1 MIVAASN
8 CLTAIQARWI
18 GAIRVVRQKRTG
30 KAVHGRGAR
39 FGGERRFTW
48 GIRRYGVCS
57 EVEIKSYVF
66 IKNYHHVLN
75 GVVVAESDCANEAMG
90 ATCNGSQCFSSYN
103 QIHAG
108 PVSQILFPQRWRDRI
123 LGCIGNGRYPWGA
136 RYMQRKRGHPA
147 GRDTLNPDSSARQPG
162 KAQGRQRPWGALKR
176 AYSSWNKWSNSKL
189 PCGLRGSQC
198 CLETTEDT

>member
-90 ATCNGSQCFSSYN
+90 ATMSVPTGL
-103 QIHAG
+103 IHSTE
-108 PVSQILFPQRWRDRI
+108 P
-123 LGCIGNGRYPWGA
+123 GR
-136 RYMQRKRGHPA
+136 
-147 GRDTLNPDSSARQPG
+147 L
-162 KAQGRQRPWGALKR
+162 LKWPSNR
-176 AYSSWNKWSNSKL
+176 AKPPPTTSN
-189 PCGLRGSQC
+189 C
-198 CLETTEDT
+198 

>member
-30 KAVHGRGAR
+30 KAVHGRCAR
-39 FGGERRFTW
+39 FGGERRFT
-48 GIRRYGVCS
+48 
-57 EVEIKSYVF
+57 
-66 IKNYHHVLN
+66 
-75 GVVVAESDCANEAMG
+75 
-90 ATCNGSQCFSSYN
+90 
-103 QIHAG
+103 
-108 PVSQILFPQRWRDRI
+108 
-123 LGCIGNGRYPWGA
+123 WGA